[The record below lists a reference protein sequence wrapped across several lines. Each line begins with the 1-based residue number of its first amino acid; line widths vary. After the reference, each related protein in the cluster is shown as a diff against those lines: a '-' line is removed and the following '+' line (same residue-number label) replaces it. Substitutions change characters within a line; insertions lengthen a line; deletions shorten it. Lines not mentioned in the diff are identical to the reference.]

1 MSGAS
6 NNPQPRGRFVSPLA
20 RWIGRTPASDVELR
34 ALRRRAWH
42 ETGVVVLRPEEIDD
56 AFARQ
61 ALINAAQALF
71 GRRGRPHDVNTCD
84 RTPPNPSNP
93 KEKP

>member
-6 NNPQPRGRFVSPLA
+6 NNHQPRGRFVSPLA

-71 GRRGRPHDVNTCD
+71 GPRARPHDLVPSD
-84 RTPPNPSNP
+84 RTPPSNS